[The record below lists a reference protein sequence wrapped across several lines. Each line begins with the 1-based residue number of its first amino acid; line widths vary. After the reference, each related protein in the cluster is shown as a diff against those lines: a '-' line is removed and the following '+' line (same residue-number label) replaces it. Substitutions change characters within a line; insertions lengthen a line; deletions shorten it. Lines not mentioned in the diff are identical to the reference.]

1 MGDKNISYATLVL
14 VVGILSL
21 TMTSGIGFL
30 LATPVA
36 TETSETLEKTETIYD
51 ADFTV
56 DSDDFKRVHFTLD
69 KGVDC
74 DVSWTWDSSDDL
86 LINFYL
92 MGKDDYESWKES
104 EEFEY
109 VHKKKQADS
118 DEGTATLGDGE
129 YTFVFNNVIE
139 GEEVEIEFKATLDW
153 KETSTVVGS
162 KIRYELAPPLV
173 MSSLVTIVSL
183 VTFSAVRYPS
193 RLSSV
198 IEGLATPF
206 RRIVMILKEDY

>member
-1 MGDKNISYATLVL
+1 MEDKNISYVTLVL

-21 TMTSGIGFL
+21 TMTSGIGYL

-36 TETSETLEKTETIYD
+36 TEASETLEKTETIYD

-56 DSDDFKRVHFTLD
+56 DLDDFKRVHFTLD

-92 MGKDDYESWKES
+92 MEKDDYEAWREN

-109 VHKKKQADS
+109 VHRKKQADS
-118 DEGTATLGDGE
+118 DEGTATLGDGK

-153 KETSTVVGS
+153 EETSTVVGTR
-162 KIRYELAPPLV
+162 IRYELAPPLV
-173 MSSLVTIVSL
+173 VSSLVTIVSL

-193 RLSSV
+193 QLSSV
-198 IEGLATPF
+198 IDRLTEPS
-206 RRIVMILKEDY
+206 RRIVMILKEEY

>member
-1 MGDKNISYATLVL
+1 MDYKNISYATLVL

-104 EEFEY
+104 EDFEY
-109 VHKKKQADS
+109 VYKKKQADS
-118 DEGTATLGDGE
+118 DEGTVTLGDGE

-198 IEGLATPF
+198 IKGLATPF
-206 RRIVMILKEDY
+206 SRIVMILKEYY